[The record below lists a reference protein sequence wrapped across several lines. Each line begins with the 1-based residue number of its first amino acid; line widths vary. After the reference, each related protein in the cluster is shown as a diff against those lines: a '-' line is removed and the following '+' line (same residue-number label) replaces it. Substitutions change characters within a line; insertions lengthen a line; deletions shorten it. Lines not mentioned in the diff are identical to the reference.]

1 MYRRIKSPTIVQV
14 ELTEKCPNVCLHCYN
29 YWRSK
34 EPGGIRKCTD
44 LPVSMVPVIAEKL
57 ASAGVFHL
65 VLTGGEPLANK
76 KSLKA
81 FIVECG
87 NRGIT
92 CGINS
97 TLRGLFSEDVEM
109 FKQKHVLGI
118 LVSLLGSTPEKHDA
132 ITQSAGSFYQTVK
145 GIQTLIENKVSVS
158 ISMVISAKNNTD
170 LIKTAILAKSLGA
183 KGFYATKASCAG
195 NCQDFHELKLDQ
207 KQFNEHLEDLLVV
220 SRNLDIK
227 SGFLEC
233 YPLCGINEAHKFQE
247 FLGRKCFAGVT
258 GMTIGPTGEARPCS
272 HLDSVYGNI
281 FTESLSDIWERMA
294 HWAKQDYL
302 PETCRNCSILK
313 QCSGGCR
320 MEAKM
325 LNRGIHNLDPYA
337 MPQNVPSVIT
347 GFNQL
352 ENDTND
358 TLEVE
363 LHGAYQIN
371 KRVRTRKEEFGSV
384 VFIGSNLAGY
394 LDERLTK
401 LINFLKLSV
410 PQEVED
416 LILFAESE
424 CCFKNG
430 LQVIQTLVLKK
441 ILVPRSS

>member
-34 EPGGIRKCTD
+34 EPGGIRKYAD
-44 LPVSMVPVIAEKL
+44 FPFAMVPLVAEKL
-57 ASAGVFHL
+57 ADAGVFHL

-87 NRGIT
+87 KRGLT

-97 TLRGLFSEDVEM
+97 TLRGLLPEDVEM
-109 FKQKHVLGI
+109 FKQKHVLGV
-118 LVSLLGSTPEKHDA
+118 LVSLLGSTSENHDA
-132 ITQSAGSFYQTVK
+132 ITQSTGSFSQTIK
-145 GIQTLIENKVSVS
+145 GIQTLINNNISVS

-170 LIKTAILAKSLGA
+170 LIKTATLAKSLGVR
-183 KGFYATKASCAG
+183 GFYATKASCAG
-195 NCQDFHELKLDQ
+195 NCQDFRGLKLDQ
-207 KQFNEHLEDLLVV
+207 KQFNEHLEDLLTV
-220 SRNLDIK
+220 SKNLGMK

-233 YPLCGINEAHKFQE
+233 YPLCGINIAHKFKE

-281 FTESLSDIWERMA
+281 FTESLLEIWERMA

-302 PETCRNCSILK
+302 PEICRSCSILK

-325 LNRGIHNLDPYA
+325 LNGGIYNLDPYA
-337 MPQNVPSVIT
+337 MPQNVPNIISQ
-347 GFNQL
+347 FNQSEKCAPGL
-352 ENDTND
+352 E
-358 TLEVE
+358 LCE
-363 LHGAYQIN
+363 AYQIN
-371 KRVRTRKEEFGSV
+371 KRVRTRKEDFGSII
-384 VFIGSNLAGY
+384 FIGNTMAGY
-394 LDERLTK
+394 LDERLTMFV
-401 LINFLKLSV
+401 NFLKSGTYRPQKLGDLVLS
-410 PQEVED
+410 
-416 LILFAESE
+416 AESQYHFE
-424 CCFKNG
+424 NG
-430 LQVIQTLVLKK
+430 LQVITNLVLKK
-441 ILVPRSS
+441 ILIPCEF

>member
-44 LPVSMVPVIAEKL
+44 LPVTMVPVIAEKL

-81 FIVECG
+81 FIIECG

-97 TLRGLFSEDVEM
+97 TLRGLFSEDVEL
-109 FKQKHVLGI
+109 FKQKHVLGV

-132 ITQSAGSFYQTVK
+132 ITQSAGSFYQTEK
-145 GIQTLIENKVSVS
+145 GIQTLVENKVSVS

-170 LIKTAILAKSLGA
+170 LIKTAILAKTLGA

-195 NCQDFHELKLDQ
+195 NCHDFRELKLNDE
-207 KQFNEHLEDLLVV
+207 QFDRYLENLLFVAK
-220 SRNLDIK
+220 NLK
-227 SGFLEC
+227 MKGGFLEC
-233 YPLCGINEAHKFQE
+233 YPLCGIKDIHKFKE

-258 GMTIGPTGEARPCS
+258 GITISSNGEVRPCT
-272 HLDSVYGNI
+272 HLDDVSGNI
-281 FTESLSDIWERMA
+281 FEEPLSEIWGRMA
-294 HWAKQDYL
+294 HWAKQDCL
-302 PETCRNCSILK
+302 PPVCQKCSVAK

-325 LNRGIHNLDPYA
+325 LNGGIYNLDPYA
-337 MPQNVPSVIT
+337 MPQNVSSVIT

-358 TLEVE
+358 TWEVE
-363 LHGAYQIN
+363 LRGAYQIN
-371 KRVRTRKEEFGSV
+371 KRVRTRKEEFGSI
-384 VFIGSNLAGY
+384 VFIGSNLVGY
-394 LDERLTK
+394 MDERLTRFVD
-401 LINFLKLSV
+401 FLRFGISL
-410 PQEVED
+410 EVSD
-416 LILFAESE
+416 LILFAENE

-430 LQVIQTLVLKK
+430 LSVIKNLVLKK
-441 ILVPRSS
+441 ILVPN